1 VDESSF
7 ANHVE
12 SGVSAWNV
20 DAARMLGRLLVCVV
34 LNNDGIE
41 RLTGFIDKMNTIS
54 SHRGIRIHWGK
65 YDKWY
70 VTPRFRCDGADSEA
84 VTTIT

>member
-1 VDESSF
+1 VNESSF

-12 SGVSAWNV
+12 SGGSAWNV
-20 DAARMLGRLLVCVV
+20 DAARMFGRLLVCVV

-41 RLTGFIDKMNTIS
+41 RPTGFIDKMNTIS
-54 SHRGIRIHWGK
+54 SHGGIRIHWEK
-65 YDKWY
+65 YDTWY